1 MTSDRSVKSGVPSGQ
16 AKVRPEQIMAGVGAG
31 MCGSRWTK
39 DLQNRNE
46 TPGMP

>member
-1 MTSDRSVKSGVPSGQ
+1 M
-16 AKVRPEQIMAGVGAG
+16 MAGVGG

-46 TPGMP
+46 TPEMP